1 MEAGAKIPEADPEN
15 SSVGFGGLPD
25 EQGKVTLD
33 ACIMDH
39 TGNCGSVAFLQNI
52 KHPISVAR
60 KVMEETTHVMLA
72 GEGARQFAISQG
84 FEEMDLLT
92 ENSREKWERWKKE
105 QFKQTPHDTHDTIS
119 VLAQDSKGNLSGAC
133 TTSGWAYKLHGRV
146 GDSPIIGAGLY
157 VDNEI
162 GCAAAT
168 GLGEEVIKT
177 TGSFLVVELMR
188 QGYDP
193 TDACKEALTR
203 IIKNH
208 SGKLDF
214 QSVLEESFNPYHIL
228 GLVFILS
235 SNVVAAFRWR
245 YLLHLQ
251 GLSFRSAVVIRW
263 VMIGDFF
270 GLTLPGG
277 AGTEITLAFYLFRN
291 APNAKTAALS
301 SLFLDRILS
310 VTSLMSMGFLSFL
323 VLLISSDTVDK
334 TILVLG
340 IVMGTVLLG
349 IVLGFFLIGLRP
361 VRKLIQTPLSENYR
375 QVVDNIII
383 T

>member
-1 MEAGAKIPEADPEN
+1 MNRREFFKTSAVGISAPSILLSSQGKINMNNPIVLSTWKHGIPANDAAWKILKNGGSALDAVETGAKVPEADPES

-39 TGNCGSVAFLQNI
+39 TGNCGSVAFIQNI

-60 KVMEETTHVMLA
+60 KVMEETKHVMLA
-72 GEGARQFAISQG
+72 GEGARQFAVSKG

-92 ENSREKWERWKKE
+92 DVSRKKWEEWKKK

-119 VLAQDSKGNLSGAC
+119 VLAQDSKGNLSGSC

-188 QGYDP
+188 QGYEP
-193 TDACKEALTR
+193 TKACEEALR
-203 IIKNH
+203 RVIKRHN
-208 SGKLDF
+208 GNPDF
-214 QSVLEESFNPYHIL
+214 QIAYI
-228 GLVFILS
+228 
-235 SNVVAAFRWR
+235 A
-245 YLLHLQ
+245 
-251 GLSFRSAVVIRW
+251 IRKD
-263 VMIGDFF
+263 G
-270 GLTLPGG
+270 
-277 AGTEITLAFYLFRN
+277 
-291 APNAKTAALS
+291 
-301 SLFLDRILS
+301 
-310 VTSLMSMGFLSFL
+310 
-323 VLLISSDTVDK
+323 
-334 TILVLG
+334 
-340 IVMGTVLLG
+340 
-349 IVLGFFLIGLRP
+349 LIGSACLKWTFEYALAQEKKN
-361 VRKLIQTPLSENYR
+361 KLYKTVGLL
-375 QVVDNIII
+375 
-383 T
+383 

>member
-1 MEAGAKIPEADPEN
+1 MNRREFFKTSAVGISAPSILLSSQGKINMNNPIVLSTWKHGIPANDAAWKILKKGGTALDAVETGAKIPEADPKN
-15 SSVGFGGLPD
+15 SSVGLGGLPD
-25 EQGKVTLD
+25 EKGKVTLD

-60 KVMEETTHVMLA
+60 KVMEDTKHVMLA
-72 GEGARQFAISQG
+72 GEGARQFAVSKG

-92 ENSREKWERWKKE
+92 DVSRKKWEEWKKK

-188 QGYDP
+188 QGFEP
-193 TDACKEALTR
+193 IEACKEALKR

-208 SGKLDF
+208 NGKPDF
-214 QSVLEESFNPYHIL
+214 QVAYIALRKD
-228 GLVFILS
+228 G
-235 SNVVAAFRWR
+235 VV
-245 YLLHLQ
+245 
-251 GLSFRSAVVIRW
+251 
-263 VMIGDFF
+263 
-270 GLTLPGG
+270 
-277 AGTEITLAFYLFRN
+277 GTACLKWTFEYALAREGKNKLY
-291 APNAKTAALS
+291 KTA
-301 SLFLDRILS
+301 
-310 VTSLMSMGFLSFL
+310 G
-323 VLLISSDTVDK
+323 LL
-334 TILVLG
+334 
-340 IVMGTVLLG
+340 
-349 IVLGFFLIGLRP
+349 
-361 VRKLIQTPLSENYR
+361 
-375 QVVDNIII
+375 
-383 T
+383 